1 MANKKQAD
9 VKSKKTTKKNV
20 STKNTKKE
28 TAAIKEVKTSKKE
41 TAPKKEIKT
50 SKKEVEVVEEPM
62 ADIME
67 EPKHKISVS
76 RDTLKLI
83 GNIIFWTIILVLAVV
98 WIVDFVKVT
107 SEKEP
112 IFCIK
117 NEVHEYDDGTV
128 KECTGLGYKV
138 YTYNR
143 NSLGTGVEFEPFFV
157 KMKQP
162 EK

>member
-1 MANKKQAD
+1 MADKKQTD
-9 VKSKKTTKKNV
+9 VKNKKTTKKVV
-20 STKNTKKE
+20 STKPVKKE
-28 TAAIKEVKTSKKE
+28 VAPKKEVKTSKKE
-41 TAPKKEIKT
+41 T
-50 SKKEVEVVEEPM
+50 EVVEEPM
-62 ADIME
+62 ANIME

-98 WIVDFVKVT
+98 WIVDFIKVT
-107 SEKEP
+107 REKEP

-117 NEVHEYDDGTV
+117 NEIHEYDDGTV
-128 KECTGLGYKV
+128 RECTGLGYKV

-143 NSLGTGVEFEPFFV
+143 SSLGNGVEFEPFFV